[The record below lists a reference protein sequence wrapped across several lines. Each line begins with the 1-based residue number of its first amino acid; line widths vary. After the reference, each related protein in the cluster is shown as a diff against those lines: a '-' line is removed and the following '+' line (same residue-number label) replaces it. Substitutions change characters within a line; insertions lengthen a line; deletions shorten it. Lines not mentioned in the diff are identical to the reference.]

1 MFNSPVLDVFI
12 GLVFIYL
19 LYSLLAA
26 TIQEIIARWFG
37 LRGRMLVKGI
47 RRMLE
52 DQNDKEIIKLDSG
65 SATLA
70 GFIVSTIRSV
80 KRFFNPFIKGKDS
93 FAKAFF
99 TFPSIKYLAENSWNS
114 KPSYIDATTFSQT
127 MVHLLRGSIYDGSS
141 PQMELIRDN
150 LFSSKSFE
158 KNDET
163 KASIDTQT
171 LKHLQRMF
179 YDANGDIDR
188 FKALLEK
195 WFNETMNRA
204 SGWYKR
210 QAQLILFIIGIWVAY
225 TFNVDTVAIYNI
237 LVKDKKAREEIVQ
250 LAINAPQKYKPIIDT
265 LQTKTK
271 RDTAY
276 IKDTIRNLTDT
287 IFIDTTYIDVTD
299 EYLKQTQ
306 TALQKDAAEVSNIL
320 GLGKPYCDSLTYYK
334 SILDTIGKKDSSY
347 NAIQTRYDKIKAE
360 KNATWFKYSPK
371 QKGGLVTLMGW
382 LLTALAISL
391 GAPFWFDLLNKLIQ
405 LRATGP
411 KPKNS
416 TANDNSSNIN
426 APSNSPVNRV
436 G

>member
-306 TALQKDAAEVSNIL
+306 TALQK
-320 GLGKPYCDSLTYYK
+320 
-334 SILDTIGKKDSSY
+334 
-347 NAIQTRYDKIKAE
+347 
-360 KNATWFKYSPK
+360 
-371 QKGGLVTLMGW
+371 M
-382 LLTALAISL
+382 
-391 GAPFWFDLLNKLIQ
+391 Q
-405 LRATGP
+405 L
-411 KPKNS
+411 K
-416 TANDNSSNIN
+416 
-426 APSNSPVNRV
+426 
-436 G
+436 